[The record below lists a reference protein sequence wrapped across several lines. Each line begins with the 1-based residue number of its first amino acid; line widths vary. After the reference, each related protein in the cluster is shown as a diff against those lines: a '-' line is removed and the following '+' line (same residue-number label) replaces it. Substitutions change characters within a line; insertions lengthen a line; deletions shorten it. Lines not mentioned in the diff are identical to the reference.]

1 MLAGL
6 DHVAE
11 EMDNGRLL
19 ECAEHVGIE
28 LLRRDDALQLP
39 AGGGQR
45 GVVAPGCRYD
55 VVDPPM
61 RRVEIAPDEMGL
73 QRRRQHPMAIGRNLI
88 RSGDARR

>member
-1 MLAGL
+1 
-6 DHVAE
+6 
-11 EMDNGRLL
+11 L
-19 ECAEHVGIE
+19 ESSFFAATMRSSC
-28 LLRRDDALQLP
+28 R

-55 VVDPPM
+55 VVDQPM

-73 QRRRQHPMAIGRNLI
+73 QRRRQHPIAIGRNLI